1 MRRVFAIGLLF
12 WAAGTFLI
20 RFGGRGL
27 LRPGQAL
34 STLALYAASFV
45 LMGVLIPRICRRLK
59 LEPNAWFEATAL
71 LCLPTLVLD
80 PFSALFFP
88 RVFPNL
94 DPAAAGAFGGW
105 MLVCCGGAFAGVIS
119 ARRRISPASAP
130 R

>member
-1 MRRVFAIGLLF
+1 MRRAFATGFLI
-12 WAAGTFLI
+12 WVVGTCLI

-27 LRPGQAL
+27 LRPGH
-34 STLALYAASFV
+34 TLATLLLYIASFAV
-45 LMGVLIPRICRRLK
+45 MGVLGPRICRRLK
-59 LEPNAWFEATAL
+59 LEPHAWFEATAL